1 MVLGLFFG
9 SRGGTLRQ
17 PLLVPDL
24 LCFSSKSLQNL
35 EVAVVRVEAVSDMS
49 GQLTALNPVLVGQV
63 GLLTSESVAA
73 GVEKAKEG
81 LASGAGL
88 EKLDAWIAAT
98 KALGK

>member
-73 GVEKAKEG
+73 GVVE
-81 LASGAGL
+81 
-88 EKLDAWIAAT
+88 DAAMAEARTVDEHDLLIT
-98 KALGK
+98 IITQL